1 MEEID
6 CNTYQCPHETH
17 YQPTDITGECY
28 SSIDDDCL
36 NKCCRPYTVC
46 GQWSQ
51 YGNNKCEDNSLPY
64 ISRTI
69 PPEGKDRLNLS
80 IENICCND
88 IKCSDYTC
96 PAGFKVKE
104 GVSSDKLAYR
114 CRDENICDDESCCP
128 ESGDDCDNCDPSWKS
143 VDTIY
148 DPIGQCCSPKS
159 CLDWKNDGYGCGEYF
174 PEYDNASERPGY
186 SINECCFRSCDRWA
200 IDPSSGNEP
209 CGFNILLRNKHGWGE
224 SECCLEK
231 NNTCAN
237 KTWTCPENS
246 SIVLENIDT
255 ECEGSLSTCP
265 KNDRNIELCC
275 SPYNK
280 CSNITCPANYHLN
293 YENKDKSCLK
303 RVCNI
308 KDDLELC
315 CEKNETCS
323 NLQCGKG
330 LSVPP
335 HKKDKYC
342 LNKKCSL
349 KHDKDTCCSENNTC
363 SSLECPTGYYMRE
376 GSDEKTCYGEVC
388 DPENRFDFIRCCREC
403 PQIENA
409 TEIVCTNKEDV
420 IATDCQIGYILEDGL
435 CSKDI
440 NTIKVKI
447 NIDIKYSKF
456 VLIDDYERLLINDL
470 CSILNK
476 DKGINILECIDYIEI
491 KNIKKHLIGEK
502 EYTQVLINIDSILEG
517 IDGDISSLFKNRNL
531 SSLTLNITDSI
542 KIKDSDEHTTC
553 SVGIYKYQCPFYMS
567 LKDDSNEIYGSTDLE
582 CCKLDWNVLK
592 YVFPIFLFIL
602 LILYIIY
609 KVKLG
614 RRR

>member
-1 MEEID
+1 
-6 CNTYQCPHETH
+6 
-17 YQPTDITGECY
+17 
-28 SSIDDDCL
+28 
-36 NKCCRPYTVC
+36 
-46 GQWSQ
+46 
-51 YGNNKCEDNSLPY
+51 
-64 ISRTI
+64 
-69 PPEGKDRLNLS
+69 
-80 IENICCND
+80 
-88 IKCSDYTC
+88 
-96 PAGFKVKE
+96 
-104 GVSSDKLAYR
+104 
-114 CRDENICDDESCCP
+114 
-128 ESGDDCDNCDPSWKS
+128 
-143 VDTIY
+143 
-148 DPIGQCCSPKS
+148 
-159 CLDWKNDGYGCGEYF
+159 
-174 PEYDNASERPGY
+174 
-186 SINECCFRSCDRWA
+186 
-200 IDPSSGNEP
+200 
-209 CGFNILLRNKHGWGE
+209 
-224 SECCLEK
+224 
-231 NNTCAN
+231 
-237 KTWTCPENS
+237 
-246 SIVLENIDT
+246 
-255 ECEGSLSTCP
+255 
-265 KNDRNIELCC
+265 
-275 SPYNK
+275 
-280 CSNITCPANYHLN
+280 
-293 YENKDKSCLK
+293 
-303 RVCNI
+303 
-308 KDDLELC
+308 
-315 CEKNETCS
+315 
-323 NLQCGKG
+323 
-330 LSVPP
+330 
-335 HKKDKYC
+335 
-342 LNKKCSL
+342 
-349 KHDKDTCCSENNTC
+349 
-363 SSLECPTGYYMRE
+363 MRE

-447 NIDIKYSKF
+447 NIDINYSKF

-476 DKGINILECIDYIEI
+476 DKGVNILECIDYIEI

-531 SSLTLNITDSI
+531 TALTLNITDSI

-614 RRR
+614 RRI